1 MKYFV
6 CTSAQ
11 FSNSFMFTT
20 FIVNHDGLIY
30 GIDDIMTLTKEAE
43 ATYNEDP
50 ETRKD
55 YTSFILVSY
64 TRIDTSP
71 LSSAL

>member
-11 FSNSFMFTT
+11 FSNSFTFTT
-20 FIVNHDGLIY
+20 FIVNHNGLIY
-30 GIDDIMTLTKEAE
+30 GMDDIMTLTKEAE
-43 ATYNEDP
+43 VAYNERP
-50 ETRKD
+50 ENRKG